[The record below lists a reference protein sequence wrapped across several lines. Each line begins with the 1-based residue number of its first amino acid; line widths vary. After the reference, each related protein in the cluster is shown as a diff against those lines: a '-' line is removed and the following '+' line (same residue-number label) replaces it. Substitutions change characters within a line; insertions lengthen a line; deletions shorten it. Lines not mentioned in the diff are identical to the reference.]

1 MALPV
6 LRSSNTLNRWDPFRE
21 FEDLHSR
28 LDEWLQ
34 SAFSGVAAWSP
45 LADVS
50 ETADAYVVA
59 VDLPGVKRE
68 DVTVELVGTTLAI
81 TGELKE
87 REQTGW
93 FRSRTRRRGRFEYRT
108 TLPHEVDADRIEAN
122 LDDGVLTVR
131 IPKSEAMKPRRI
143 EITGN

>member
-6 LRSSNTLNRWDPFRE
+6 LRSSDTVSRWDPLRE
-21 FEDLHSR
+21 FEDLRSG

-108 TLPHEVDADRIEAN
+108 ALPHEVDADRIEAN
-122 LDDGVLTVR
+122 LNDGVLTVR
-131 IPKSEAMKPRRI
+131 IPKSEAIKPRRI
-143 EITGN
+143 KITGN